1 MSGRREVD
9 TLTNTV
15 CGLFFLI
22 VIMNEYETCYLQILT
37 LDYETAVSR
46 EDEIYDYTGST
57 A

>member
-22 VIMNEYETCYLQILT
+22 VMMNEYETCYLQILT

-46 EDEIYDYTGST
+46 EDGIYDYTGST